1 MRMIRRLAL
10 GASLL
15 ATTVV
20 AGATGGG
27 SALAQSDAPPVRIG
41 SVNFYESKLMAEIYA
56 QALEAAGFGVDRQFG
71 LGVRA
76 DMLAAFQDG
85 QVDLVPEYVGSS
97 LVHYITST
105 ENEEVDLL
113 GQPKDGETARSS
125 LQTALD
131 TLGIPAAVLAIT
143 PGLDINTAVVRPE
156 TAQELGLAKMSD
168 VAAVQDQL
176 VWGLPPECDTQA
188 ACVEALETYG
198 ITYPPARREA
208 LAACDSP
215 MADALANGAVDIAW
229 LCSTQPPIVQ
239 YGFVVLTD
247 DLGLQP
253 ADHIAPIVRK
263 DWADQAGGADAI
275 AAILDPVSARLTT
288 EVLTELG
295 VKVAVDQEDIA
306 DVAAEFLGGGS
317 DGAAASAAPAASTA
331 AAASPAAMSPAAS
344 PAA

>member
-1 MRMIRRLAL
+1 MAL
-10 GASLL
+10 
-15 ATTVV
+15 

-27 SALAQSDAPPVRIG
+27 STFAQADAPPVRIG
-41 SVNFYESKLMAEIYA
+41 SVNFYESRLMAEIYA
-56 QALEAAGFGVDRQFG
+56 QALEAAGFQVDRQFG

-76 DMLAAFQDG
+76 DMLTSFQDG

-97 LVHYITST
+97 LVHYITSSDDPT
-105 ENEEVDLL
+105 VDAL
-113 GQPKDGETARSS
+113 GQPADGETTRTS

-131 TLGIPAAVLAIT
+131 TLGIPATVLAIT

-156 TAQELGLAKMSD
+156 TAEEFGLSTMSD
-168 VAAVQDQL
+168 LAAVQDQL

-188 ACVEALETYG
+188 ACFEALETYG
-198 ITYPPARREA
+198 ITYPPAQREA

-253 ADHIAPIVRK
+253 ADNIAPIVRN
-263 DWADQAGGADAI
+263 DWAEQAGGVEAV
-275 AAILDPVSARLTT
+275 AAILDPVSALLTT

-306 DVAAEFLGGGS
+306 DVAAEFLAGGGS
-317 DGAAASAAPAASTA
+317 TD
-331 AAASPAAMSPAAS
+331 AAASPAAEPAAS
-344 PAA
+344 PAG